1 MCFTKLLC
9 GSAKGEDEIDHSS
22 YTVESKRPSVA
33 SVSSDKFRNISTK
46 TKEDSNFLTVER

>member
-9 GSAKGEDEIDHSS
+9 GSSKEDDEIDKTS

-33 SVSSDKFRNISTK
+33 SVSSDKFKNISTK
-46 TKEDSNFLTVER
+46 TKEDSNFLNVER